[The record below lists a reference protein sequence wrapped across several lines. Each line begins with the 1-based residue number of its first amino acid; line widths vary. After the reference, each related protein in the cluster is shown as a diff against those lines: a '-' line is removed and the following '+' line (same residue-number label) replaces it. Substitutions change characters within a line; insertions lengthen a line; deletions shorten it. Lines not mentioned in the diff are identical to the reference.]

1 MHDHTLVSSYEHLE
15 HKLPTWGLNSS
26 KKAPGFPVLVFPVLF
41 SSLNKITYCLMIETF
56 LLLQPP
62 LLCASQAWTKAGDS
76 AAAKELQSYI
86 TSETDNLIKA
96 GTPLAHAR
104 MLASS
109 FGTLALLVPHWAQT
123 ILP

>member
-1 MHDHTLVSSYEHLE
+1 M
-15 HKLPTWGLNSS
+15 
-26 KKAPGFPVLVFPVLF
+26 FPVLI
-41 SSLNKITYCLMIETF
+41 SSLNKITYLLMIDTI

-62 LLCASQAWTKAGDS
+62 LLCASQTWTKPGDS
-76 AAAKELQSYI
+76 AVAKESQFYI
-86 TSETDNLIKA
+86 TSETDSFIKA

-104 MLASS
+104 MLTSA